1 MPRTTRNTKIVA
13 TVGPASSSPD
23 MIQKLIKAGVDIFRL
38 NFSHG
43 DNSQKL
49 ELIRVIRQVSE
60 KVGRQVGILGD
71 LQGPKIRTGKMVG
84 DGMQLVKGQEVVITT
99 DDVLG
104 ADGIIPTIYRSLPY
118 DVHPK
123 SRILLDDGLME
134 LKVVAVE
141 GERVRCQVVAGGLLK
156 NNKGINLPGV
166 NVSAPCLTEKDLI
179 DLDFALEAGVDF
191 IALSFV
197 RTAEDIEQ
205 IKQVITA
212 KGKDTPVVAKIEK
225 PEALRN
231 FKKIL
236 EVTDA
241 VMVARGDLGVEI
253 EPEKVPI
260 HQKKIIQAC
269 NKAGKPV
276 ITATQMLDSMIRHP
290 RPTRAETSDV
300 ANAIIDGTDAIMLSA
315 ETASGDFP
323 IESVET
329 MVRIAKDVESA
340 DLYAVG
346 GLGRTVTTPAQAVA
360 ESSCRTAAMLNAKAI
375 VVFTRSGGTA
385 ALISTFR
392 PSTPIIAFTA
402 SPEIHRRLSIY
413 WGVHCTEV
421 GIMENTDQQI
431 QEVEKKL
438 LATGFHISDT
448 VVITMGIPIETRG
461 STNLMKV
468 HKLGT
473 HGFYE
478 VFEEHT

>member
-1 MPRTTRNTKIVA
+1 MSRATRKTKIVA
-13 TVGPASSSPD
+13 TVGPVSSSPEK
-23 MIQKLIKAGVDIFRL
+23 IQGLMKAGVDIFRL

-43 DNSQKL
+43 ENSQKL
-49 ELIRVIRQVSE
+49 ELIRVIRQVSD
-60 KVGRQVGILGD
+60 KLGRQVGILGD
-71 LQGPKIRTGKMVG
+71 LQGPKIRTGKMAG
-84 DGMQLVKGQEVVITT
+84 EGMMLVKGQEVVITT

-104 ADGIIPTIYRSLPY
+104 ADGIIPTIYRSLPH
-118 DVHPK
+118 DVHPR

-134 LKVVAVE
+134 LKVLALE
-141 GERVRCQVVAGGLLK
+141 GERVRCLVVAGGLLK

-197 RTAEDIEQ
+197 RSADDIEQ
-205 IKQVITA
+205 IKQLIAA

-236 EVTDA
+236 EATDA

-253 EPEKVPI
+253 APEKVPI
-260 HQKKIIQAC
+260 YQKKIIQAC

-276 ITATQMLDSMIRHP
+276 ITATQMLDSMIRNP

-329 MVRIAKDVESA
+329 MVRIAKDVEGAELHVTS
-340 DLYAVG
+340 DHFNV
-346 GLGRTVTTPAQAVA
+346 VTTTAQAVA
-360 ESSCRTAAMLNAKAI
+360 ESSCRTAATLNAKAI

-385 ALISTFR
+385 SLISAFR

-402 SPEIHRRLSIY
+402 SLEIHRRLSIY
-413 WGVHCTEV
+413 WGVQCTEV
-421 GIMENTDQQI
+421 GIMEHTDQQI
-431 QEVEKKL
+431 HEVEKKL
-438 LATGFHISDT
+438 LATGFHIGDL

-478 VFEEHT
+478 VF